1 MLTLVSYCLSASSK
15 TSLFWTLI
23 TSLIYRVYALSS
35 YVSPAGILELFVL
48 IIFPSVYTTVS
59 GYAPNGVDT
68 AACICSAYSCRED
81 KTRLAGLLHPA
92 KIPPAAPA
100 ASRHKQ
106 NFLNPFIIPHT
117 PQAFYRNQP
126 PNHPHRL
133 FHKDKPKS
141 SDSGEAFFVK
151 HPRRNRHRLFAEI
164 SRSQVTR

>member
-1 MLTLVSYCLSASSK
+1 MLTLVSYCLSVSSK

-117 PQAFYRNQP
+117 PKP
-126 PNHPHRL
+126 SHPLQKALPRHSL
-133 FHKDKPKS
+133 AGFSQKSAVKPSVYTGYFTK
-141 SDSGEAFFVK
+141 
-151 HPRRNRHRLFAEI
+151 I
-164 SRSQVTR
+164 SRSYATAVRRSL